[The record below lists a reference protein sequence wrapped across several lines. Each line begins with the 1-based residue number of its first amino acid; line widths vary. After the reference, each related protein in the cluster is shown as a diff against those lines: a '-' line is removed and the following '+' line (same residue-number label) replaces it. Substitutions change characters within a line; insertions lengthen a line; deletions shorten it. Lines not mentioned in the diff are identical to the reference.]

1 MSLTRTACLQHK
13 EEDATPYLLKPVSTS
28 CTLGLSTRQHST
40 GGAADVTVPTLGV
53 CLHADMSAIDFAI
66 TNQQLSLAIAVSEQ
80 LMSSAAQLSSALSAS
95 TLAADQA
102 AKDWIVS
109 DDFGDATS
117 GVSVMPPDVG
127 MPESSFGGAQV

>member
-1 MSLTRTACLQHK
+1 MLLTRTDCLQHQ

>member
-1 MSLTRTACLQHK
+1 M
-13 EEDATPYLLKPVSTS
+13 TPYLLKPVSTS

>member
-1 MSLTRTACLQHK
+1 M
-13 EEDATPYLLKPVSTS
+13 LKPVSTS

-40 GGAADVTVPTLGV
+40 GADVTVPTLGV

-80 LMSSAAQLSSALSAS
+80 LMSSAAQLSTALSAS
-95 TLAADQA
+95 TLVAADQA